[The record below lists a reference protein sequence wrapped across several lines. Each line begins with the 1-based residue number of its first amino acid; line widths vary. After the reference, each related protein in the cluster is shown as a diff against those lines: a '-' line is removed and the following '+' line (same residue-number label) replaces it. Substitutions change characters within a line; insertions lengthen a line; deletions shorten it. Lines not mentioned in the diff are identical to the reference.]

1 MPKSAFR
8 LLAVHPRARGEHL
21 PEGVINTRSFG
32 SSPRTRG
39 TSCRHSLNCRQSRFI
54 PAHAGNISPSISARS
69 FLAVHPRARGE
80 HSFFYARLIR
90 QPGSS
95 PRTRGTLGRVRED
108 QGGSRFI
115 PAHAGNIY
123 SQQETSRKMAVHPR
137 ARGEHQICLLEHSPK
152 TGSSP
157 RTRGTFSAQ
166 CA

>member
-8 LLAVHPRARGEHL
+8 LLAVHPRARGEHIPL
-21 PEGVINTRSFG
+21 DLCEKFSGG

-39 TSCRHSLNCRQSRFI
+39 TFVLLRK
-54 PAHAGNISPSISARS
+54 AYKTA
-69 FLAVHPRARGE
+69 
-80 HSFFYARLIR
+80 
-90 QPGSS
+90 
-95 PRTRGTLGRVRED
+95 
-108 QGGSRFI
+108 RFI

-157 RTRGTFSAQ
+157 RTR
-166 CA
+166 